1 MYLFLES
8 AAGTAAAGSS
18 ASMILM
24 FVVLIA
30 VFYFF
35 MIRPENKRKKEA
47 QQMRPR
53 GVRQVRCFHQQHG
66 GKGSCQAEGCRSG
79 CPQGRERK
87 GQEGKINLPA
97 RTRILTG

>member
-30 VFYFF
+30 VFYLSL
-35 MIRPENKRKKEA
+35 IHISEP
-47 QQMRPR
+47 
-53 GVRQVRCFHQQHG
+53 
-66 GKGSCQAEGCRSG
+66 
-79 CPQGRERK
+79 
-87 GQEGKINLPA
+87 
-97 RTRILTG
+97 TRH